1 MSRVFGLGFS
11 WPDAYTQC
19 VFQTLIYTI
28 QHRLP
33 YSQDQCGDFLSAPRL
48 ISPDNFEDTDDI
60 YREEGGTPDSLEEQM
75 YLVPD
80 NYEQDQTDFQPRPYI
95 YNQEDIEDEGPTLTD
110 ENDMPEEDQEEAWL
124 HLQNVLHNMRSSR
137 GPQMS
142 EYVIIPDEDD
152 SDQDGEIILVPYD
165 DELEQPMPV
174 EVSNQYQLPQMTK
187 FDSDSF
193 NYIPTNIDARQPVSY
208 YSVSD
213 NFDSQPETRG
223 HPVEKR
229 EAPSFDPEDAHD
241 NDDISG
247 LSPGY
252 GYVVSQPG
260 DVDYVLT
267 PEEIDT
273 DYFDPEYYGPNYQPT
288 YVIEDNDDDDFEEQD
303 GELVDGD
310 DDMDEMQQ
318 TPSSGRQR
326 RTDENI
332 KIN

>member
-1 MSRVFGLGFS
+1 
-11 WPDAYTQC
+11 
-19 VFQTLIYTI
+19 
-28 QHRLP
+28 
-33 YSQDQCGDFLSAPRL
+33 
-48 ISPDNFEDTDDI
+48 
-60 YREEGGTPDSLEEQM
+60 
-75 YLVPD
+75 
-80 NYEQDQTDFQPRPYI
+80 
-95 YNQEDIEDEGPTLTD
+95 
-110 ENDMPEEDQEEAWL
+110 
-124 HLQNVLHNMRSSR
+124 
-137 GPQMS
+137 
-142 EYVIIPDEDD
+142 
-152 SDQDGEIILVPYD
+152 
-165 DELEQPMPV
+165 MPV

-193 NYIPTNIDARQPVSY
+193 NYIPTNMDARQPVSY

-273 DYFDPEYYGPNYQPT
+273 DYFDPEYYGPHYQPT

-303 GELVDGD
+303 GEFVDGD
-310 DDMDEMQQ
+310 DDIDKMQQ
-318 TPSSGRQR
+318 IPSSGRQR
-326 RTDENI
+326 RTDENTVMKTIYPDGLENDISNYDFEYEDNKETDNEDDDILYYNPEDEPIEVESVFNRRGRLDVKKPGPFYTNSPNNFYLDKLQINDWENDEDLDEGETRSQIPLFGLESHRKLFLDPGQTEYEFPLSPQEPKHKKGAESSVASYQETPAENNNYLYVNI
-332 KIN
+332 KDRSEKY